1 MQTAITGQRF
11 NICYIFDFYFTEN
24 FIHNNV
30 KSFRMNMY
38 FTGDLLVAYKASPTS
53 TETNLKIHLF
63 QITGIYVNLTS
74 SEKIIAVRMIYM
86 DSNKR
91 IQDIFL

>member
-1 MQTAITGQRF
+1 
-11 NICYIFDFYFTEN
+11 
-24 FIHNNV
+24 
-30 KSFRMNMY
+30 MNMY

-74 SEKIIAVRMIYM
+74 SENYCCPYDIYG
-86 DSNKR
+86 
-91 IQDIFL
+91 QQ